1 MNDVNMNSLVQV
13 LIKNA
18 ESNPQIMQEI
28 QNNQM
33 KRGMWEA
40 LKSGD
45 AQRGE
50 QLARNFSNSC
60 GMTPQQMFQRSLGF
74 FQNRGK

>member
-1 MNDVNMNSLVQV
+1 MNVGINGLAQV
-13 LIKNA
+13 LMKRA
-18 ESNPQIMQEI
+18 ESNPQMMQEI

-60 GMTPQQMFQRSLGF
+60 GMTPQQMFQHSLGF
-74 FQNRGK
+74 FQNTGR